1 MTDII
6 LRRPAVEKIIGLSR
20 STIYE
25 MISLGLF
32 PKPIR
37 IGRKAVGWRESVIKK
52 WIESRENFEKSNDE

>member
-37 IGRKAVGWRESVIKK
+37 IGRKAVGWRESVIIK
-52 WIESRENFEKSNDE
+52 WLESREKFEKSSDE

>member
-1 MTDII
+1 MSDII
-6 LRRPAVEKIIGLSR
+6 VRRPTVERMIGLSR

-37 IGRKAVGWRESVIKK
+37 IGRKAVGWRESAIKK
-52 WIESRENFEKSNDE
+52 WLESRENFEKSNDE